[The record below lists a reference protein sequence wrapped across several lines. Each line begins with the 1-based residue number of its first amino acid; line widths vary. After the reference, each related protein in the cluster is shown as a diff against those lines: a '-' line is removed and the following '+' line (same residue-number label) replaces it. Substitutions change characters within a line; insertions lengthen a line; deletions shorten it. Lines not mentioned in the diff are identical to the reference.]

1 MKVCEICGNEI
12 GTRDGDNTCRGCEDA
27 ESVRSQAASAKRAR
41 AAANRRA
48 RDAAMRSCGLV
59 KVRGA
64 MGGTYWE

>member
-12 GTRDGDNTCRGCEDA
+12 LTRDGENRCRHCEDYEDLPA
-27 ESVRSQAASAKRAR
+27 ESRAKRKRAR
-41 AAANRRA
+41 RA
-48 RDAAMRSCGLV
+48 KDEVMRSLGLV

>member
-1 MKVCEICGNEI
+1 MKCCEICGNEI
-12 GTRDGDNTCRGCEDA
+12 GTRDGDNTCQACEDA
-27 ESVRSQAASAKRAR
+27 SGIASKSAKAKRAR

-48 RDAAMRSCGLV
+48 RESALRSCGMV